1 MNSVKSNNQNLKFQ
15 RFTKLGLNIPAY
27 EDDLSAY
34 PLDKLVVDLDYYL
47 YTGCQR
53 NFKNNETF

>member
-1 MNSVKSNNQNLKFQ
+1 MNSVKLNNQNLKFQ
-15 RFTKLGLNIPAY
+15 RFPKLGLKNPAY

-53 NFKNNETF
+53 KLKNNETF

>member
-1 MNSVKSNNQNLKFQ
+1 MNSVKLNNQNLKFQ
-15 RFTKLGLNIPAY
+15 RFPKLGLKIPAF

-53 NFKNNETF
+53 KFKNNETF

>member
-1 MNSVKSNNQNLKFQ
+1 MNSVKLNNQNLKFQ
-15 RFTKLGLNIPAY
+15 RFPKLGLKNPAY

-47 YTGCQR
+47 YTGC
-53 NFKNNETF
+53 

>member
-47 YTGCQR
+47 YTGC
-53 NFKNNETF
+53 